1 MTASDRKP
9 PAPLVNP
16 IVRAAADQVAKSKRR
31 RKAAGKDIPRTW
43 ICEDQLSLF
52 DSTEGTQS

>member
-1 MTASDRKP
+1 MTGSDRKP
-9 PAPLVNP
+9 AAPQVNP

-43 ICEDQLSLF
+43 TCEGQLSLF
-52 DSTEGTQS
+52 DPTEGTQP